1 MTISAALRGKSMEL
15 NRQVHTD
22 TLRAQNN
29 KALNPAL
36 NGEGQ
41 RKCKRNLDKDQGRL
55 LMAERAQN
63 RLNKMG
69 KL

>member
-15 NRQVHTD
+15 NRQVRTD

-29 KALNPAL
+29 KTLNPAI

-41 RKCKRNLDKDQGRL
+41 RKCKRNLDKDKGRL

-63 RLNKMG
+63 RLNKNG
-69 KL
+69 